1 MDKKGLTIAGWV
13 VTILGVGLNIVSQI
27 LGDKQQEVLIDEAV
41 TKKVAEGF
49 AKMNEGK
56 S

>member
-13 VTILGVGLNIVSQI
+13 VTILGVGLSIVSQI
-27 LGDKQQEVLIDEAV
+27 LGDKQQEVLINEV
-41 TKKVAEGF
+41 VSKQVAEGF
-49 AKMNEGK
+49 KKMNEGK